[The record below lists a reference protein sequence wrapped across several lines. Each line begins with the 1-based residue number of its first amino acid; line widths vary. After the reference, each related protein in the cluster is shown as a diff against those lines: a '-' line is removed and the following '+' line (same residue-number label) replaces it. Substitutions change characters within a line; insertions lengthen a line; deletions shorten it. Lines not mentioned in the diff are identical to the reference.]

1 MKKMNKRIEN
11 HDAFWALLAKG
22 STLIAA
28 CEAVGVD
35 RRTGRRWRRAT
46 GGLVPRKRP
55 EPSGRYLGLEERL
68 RIADLRLAGTGVNEI
83 ARQIGRSPLDR
94 QPRAQRQWFRTRRT
108 HQEVRSV

>member
-1 MKKMNKRIEN
+1 MKKMSKRIEN

-68 RIADLRLAGTGVNEI
+68 RIGDLQLVVC
-83 ARQIGRSPLDR
+83 D
-94 QPRAQRQWFRTRRT
+94 
-108 HQEVRSV
+108 